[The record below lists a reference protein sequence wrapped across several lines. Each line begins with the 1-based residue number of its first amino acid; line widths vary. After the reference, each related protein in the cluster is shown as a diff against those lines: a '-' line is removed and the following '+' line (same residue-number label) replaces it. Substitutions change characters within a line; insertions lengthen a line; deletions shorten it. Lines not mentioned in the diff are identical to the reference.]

1 MKLKR
6 HSEIIAI
13 VKNQDIGTQEELT
26 AVLKGKGFSITQA
39 TVSRDIKEL
48 KLIKVLSRDG
58 KQKYTILNMNNN
70 QASKDHTGILS
81 QSISSIDYSQNIV
94 VIKTLSGMAMAV
106 AALLDSIAFEEVIG
120 TIAGDD
126 TVFCVVKGKK
136 QLKSIVS
143 KLKSFK

>member
-13 VKNQDIGTQEELT
+13 VKSQDIGTQEELT
-26 AVLKGKGFSITQA
+26 EILKNRGFAITQA

-48 KLIKVLSRDG
+48 KLTKVLSKDG
-58 KQKYTILNMNNN
+58 KQKYTILNMDDNEG
-70 QASKDHTGILS
+70 SKDYNIILS

-106 AALLDSIAFEEVIG
+106 AALLDSISFEEIMG
-120 TIAGDD
+120 TVAGDD

-136 QLKSIVS
+136 QRGSLVS